1 MAEITKKNSFLYE
14 KAKKYLSSYIIN
26 GRYSDG
32 DKLPTLKVL
41 ADELT
46 EGKLKPLRIAVEALV
61 EEGILVT
68 QRGSGIT
75 VVNVE
80 KVKEELEKKIGV
92 KHDDAVANMPYVM
105 RFRKPT
111 VKFSI
116 IEVNSYYSEV
126 WLSTVRN
133 FNELEE
139 NFNVELQFN
148 RGFDNGL
155 SSDVN
160 DDIADIVQFQSFKID
175 KQMDIGKL
183 RRIDDLIDAP
193 AMDVRYKNL
202 LNFDKY
208 NLTNY
213 VYPLTG
219 CVYCLCQTPK
229 AEKLKAFDGVG
240 MADFSTYLDA
250 LSNLEKKYVD
260 GKKLQTVL
268 FSSNNVLF
276 YLKLAGFLEGYTSD
290 TIDWGSKDISSF
302 LKKFESVYCNS
313 SVYMGYWSD
322 YLKDKFHRW
331 SDALLIGSNTY
342 EIPGIEPVTARF
354 RKFEKYPVTAPSNLP
369 VVPHYL
375 GVKEGTPYLEEISKF
390 LNYLTSE
397 EKAKQLASWGH
408 VVGSSYAEVTGNSVL
423 QESLKSGTPV
433 LKPSLESKRFEEEV
447 VNLEMTRWQNGQ
459 QSLDDTLGIIVKKQE
474 ILKTGKLA

>member
-1 MAEITKKNSFLYE
+1 MADITQKSSFLYE

-26 GRYSDG
+26 GRYNNG
-32 DKLPTLKVL
+32 DKLPTLKGL

-46 EGKLKPLRIAVEALV
+46 EGKLKPLRIAVESLA
-61 EEGILVT
+61 EEGILAT

-75 VVNVE
+75 VVNVD
-80 KVKEELEKKIGV
+80 KVKEDLEKKIGV
-92 KHDDAVANMPYVM
+92 KNDDAVANMPYVM

-111 VKFSI
+111 VKFAI

-126 WLSTVRN
+126 WLSIIRD
-133 FNELEE
+133 FNKIEE

-148 RGFDNGL
+148 RGF
-155 SSDVN
+155 N
-160 DDIADIVQFQSFKID
+160 DGQSTDANEDRADIVQFQSFKIND
-175 KQMDIGKL
+175 KMDISKL

-193 AMDVRYKNL
+193 AMDARYKNL
-202 LNFDKY
+202 LSFDKY

-229 AEKLKAFDGVG
+229 AEKLKAIDGIEIS
-240 MADFSTYLDA
+240 DFPTYLEK
-250 LSNLEKKYVD
+250 LKSLQKKYVD
-260 GKKLQTVL
+260 GKNLHTVL

-290 TIDWGSKDISSF
+290 TIDWGSKEIRSF
-302 LKKFESVYCNS
+302 LKQFESVYCNS

-354 RKFEKYPVTAPSNLP
+354 RKFEKYPLVSPGNLP

-375 GVKEGTPYLEEISKF
+375 GVKCGTPYLEEISRF

-397 EKAKQLASWGH
+397 KKAKTLASWGH
-408 VVGSSYAEVTGNSVL
+408 VVGSSYGEDTGNSVL

-433 LKPSLESKRFEEEV
+433 LKSSFESKRFEEEV
-447 VNLEMTRWQNGQ
+447 INLEMTRWQNGQ
-459 QSLDDTLGIIVKKQE
+459 QSLQDTLDIIVKKQE
-474 ILKTGKLA
+474 ILRTGKLS